1 MVDAMSR
8 ERKQGNG
15 ESDGSGGLGRVAAWI
30 GEHAAAAIIATLVTL
45 GVTGL
50 VVHLVG
56 GHTTPQPV
64 PDQWQEIRSAIA
76 REGWEIKLVR
86 EADLRGTGEE
96 STLLGLHSRSSAC
109 TGPNASPS
117 DQVRIYDDI
126 NGSLDRTFMFEPA
139 ARGCHGWDYQAV
151 AIADLSESGRGDVIG
166 EFIGAPSGGGPGIAV
181 PTIITWKPAAQ
192 RYTIAPLL
200 VEPPTYLLEANPP
213 GKPAEPFERALRR
226 FYLDAVRLGSGIRP
240 GYAASEVRLAP
251 DHEPAGNFLVGDYR
265 ITSGASDESSG
276 SQPVPADIL
285 YQRALWHLEEL
296 NEVVAAGWCPLPA
309 NQRAAWLA
317 ASDEPDT
324 ALASLEHD
332 PEHYVQSCE
341 APLTSEAQKQG

>member
-1 MVDAMSR
+1 MMFDAMSGD
-8 ERKQGNG
+8 RKQGNA
-15 ESDGSGGLGRVAAWI
+15 ESDASSGLGRAATWI

-56 GHTTPQPV
+56 GHATPQPV

-86 EADLRGTGEE
+86 EADLRGTGAE

-109 TGPNASPS
+109 SGPNAAPS

-126 NGSLDRTFMFEPA
+126 NGSVERTFTFEPA
-139 ARGCHGWDYQAV
+139 GQGCHGWDYQGV
-151 AIADLSESGRGDVIG
+151 VIADLSESGRGDVIG
-166 EFIGAPSGGGPGIAV
+166 EFVGGPGAGGPGIAL

-213 GKPAEPFERALRR
+213 GKPAEPFERALQP
-226 FYLDAVRLGSGIRP
+226 FFLHPIRLASGIRP
-240 GYAASEVRLAP
+240 GYATSEVRLALT
-251 DHEPAGNFLVGDYR
+251 HQPAGNFLVGDYR
-265 ITSGASDESSG
+265 ITSGNANESSG
-276 SQPVPADIL
+276 QPVPTDIL
-285 YQRALWHLEEL
+285 YQRALWHLERTQRSRGRRLVPIGSERASS
-296 NEVVAAGWCPLPA
+296 VAPRLC
-309 NQRAAWLA
+309 R
-317 ASDEPDT
+317 T
-324 ALASLEHD
+324 
-332 PEHYVQSCE
+332 
-341 APLTSEAQKQG
+341 